1 LRALRGEDNRRKAA
15 ALAMPSELLKQ
26 LLCLS
31 VKSCRKDH
39 ARNTGNIG
47 ALRETA
53 SEPEQPLAVRFLIIV
68 EEGDYFTG

>member
-39 ARNTGNIG
+39 ARNTGNIS

-53 SEPEQPLAVRFLIIV
+53 SEPSQPLAIGFLIV
-68 EEGDYFTG
+68 VKEGDYLTG